1 MAQSQYDPYAP
12 QGSRPDLATGMGQQA
27 LGQMS
32 DAATTARDIARQHPL
47 ATLAVAGGL
56 AFAIGA
62 LWKLQRPS
70 KTSHVDTLMERLSG
84 LQRQLPKQWRA

>member
-12 QGSRPDLATGMGQQA
+12 QRSRTDQATGMGQQA
-27 LGQMS
+27 LGQVS
-32 DAATTARDIARQHPL
+32 DAAIIARDIARQHPL